1 MTPPKKSDK
10 AVVVAKG
17 PAVLSKLDRSKRAA
31 LPIKVGSVVRVSQKI
46 REANGKIRLQAYE
59 GLVIA
64 KKHGNEAGGTFTV
77 RRVASGVGMEK
88 IFPLYSPNIEKIDV
102 LRQAKVR
109 KAKLYYVRDK
119 SVKEIRRKM
128 RGMVDVIMPVEEKA
142 EAKPEEMMEEVAP
155 TEEAKETVTA
165 E

>member
-10 AVVVAKG
+10 VATIAKG
-17 PAVLSKLDRSKRAA
+17 PAVLSVLDRTKRKA

-46 REANGKIRLQAYE
+46 REKDGKIRLQAYE

-64 KKHGNEAGGTFTV
+64 KKHGAEMGGTFTV

-128 RGMVDVIMPVEEKA
+128 RGMVDVIMPVEVA
-142 EAKPEEMMEEVAP
+142 AAKPEEMMPEETPAEAVVA
-155 TEEAKETVTA
+155 E
-165 E
+165 

>member
-1 MTPPKKSDK
+1 MTPPKKGDK
-10 AVVVAKG
+10 VVVVAKG
-17 PAVLSKLDRSKRAA
+17 PMVLSTLDKTKRAA
-31 LPIKVGSVVRVSQKI
+31 LPIKTGAVVRVSQKI
-46 REANGKIRLQAYE
+46 REKDGKIRLQAYE

-64 KKHGNEAGGTFTV
+64 KKHGAEMGGTFTV

-119 SVKEIRRKM
+119 SVKDIRRKM
-128 RGMVDVIMPVEEKA
+128 RGMIDVIMPAEEVA
-142 EAKPEEMMEEVAP
+142 EAKPEEMMAEEAPVAETPREEV
-155 TEEAKETVTA
+155 VQ
-165 E
+165 

>member
-1 MTPPKKSDK
+1 MTPPKKGDK
-10 AVVVAKG
+10 AAVAAAKG
-17 PAVLSKLDRSKRAA
+17 PAVLSTLDKAKRSA
-31 LPIKVGSVVRVSQKI
+31 LPIKTGSVVKVQQKI
-46 REANGKIRLQAYE
+46 REANGKTRLQAYE

-64 KKHGNEAGGTFTV
+64 VKHGKENGGTFTV

-88 IFPLYSPNIEKIDV
+88 IFPLYSPNIDKIEV

-128 RGMVDVIMPVEEKA
+128 RGMVDVIMPAEEKA
-142 EAKPEEMMEEVAP
+142 EAKPEEMMEEA
-155 TEEAKETVTA
+155 AETVAA

>member
-1 MTPPKKSDK
+1 MAAKEKAAKKVRFVEPGAPSTVNT
-10 AVVVAKG
+10 AARAK
-17 PAVLSKLDRSKRAA
+17 
-31 LPIKVGSVVRVSQKI
+31 LPIKTGAVVRVSQKI
-46 REANGKIRLQAYE
+46 READGKTRLQAYE

-64 KKHGNEAGGTFTV
+64 KKHGTEAGATFTV

-119 SVKEIRRKM
+119 SVKDIRRKM
-128 RGMVDVIMPVEEKA
+128 KGMADVIAIPEPEPVITAPEAA
-142 EAKPEEMMEEVAP
+142 EVVA
-155 TEEAKETVTA
+155 E
-165 E
+165 